1 MTYLAALFIV
11 WLSASSSFLFSESDS
26 LHGIDLSDLNRK
38 AEPCS
43 DFYEFANG
51 TWRAN
56 NPIPAS
62 MTRWSKRWAAGESSK
77 DKLREIL
84 KAASSNK
91 NAPKGSTEQII
102 GDYRSTWRRSR
113 KCPVRAMQCRHSF
126 DFAQGKL
133 SRLSRASRPRR
144 RRPQE
149 VQRDYQRSH
158 YRRKSILPFSAA
170 APLPYSLA

>member
-1 MTYLAALFIV
+1 MTYLAALLIV

-26 LHGIDLSDLNRK
+26 LHGIDLSDLDRK

-91 NAPKGSTEQII
+91 NAPRGSTEQII

-113 KCPVRAMQCRHSF
+113 KCPAVQCS
-126 DFAQGKL
+126 AGIPSTSL
-133 SRLSRASRPRR
+133 RASLADCPGRR
-144 RRPQE
+144 ARAASASAGSSAR
-149 VQRDYQRSH
+149 
-158 YRRKSILPFSAA
+158 LPTV
-170 APLPYSLA
+170 PLPT